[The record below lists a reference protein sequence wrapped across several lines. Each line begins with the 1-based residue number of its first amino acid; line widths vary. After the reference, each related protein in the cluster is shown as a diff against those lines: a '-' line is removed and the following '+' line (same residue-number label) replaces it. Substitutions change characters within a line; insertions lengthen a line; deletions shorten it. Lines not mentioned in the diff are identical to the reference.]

1 MMKRLLSSNLFS
13 CALLILLSFNVNV
26 AHAGIF
32 NPETK
37 TLANGLQVV
46 VVENHRAPVVTHM
59 MWYKVGAM
67 DEPAGKSGI
76 AHLFEH
82 LMFKGTKT
90 LKDGEFSAIVARN
103 GGQENAF
110 TSQDYTA
117 YYQSVAADRL
127 GLMMK
132 IEADRMRNLNLNKQ
146 VIEPERQVVQEER
159 RSRVE
164 NNPSAILSEQA
175 TNAFYMNHPYAIP
188 IIGWAHEVEALS
200 LDDLNKFY
208 KTFYAPNN
216 AVLLVVGDVK
226 AADVF
231 ALAKQHY
238 GPIEP
243 SVLPARP
250 TWFEPPH
257 LVEREITYRDVR
269 VKTPT
274 WIARRMAP
282 SYFYGEV
289 GDVYALQILSD
300 ILGGGATSRLY
311 TSLVIDQSI
320 ATSVGSWYDPSKR
333 GPSSFGLYGV
343 PKDGG
348 SVGDVTKAVDLEIQ
362 KILTDGVTQAELDAS
377 IRRMQDSAVLILD
390 SLSSPA
396 RTLGQALA
404 IGLDIADVEE
414 WPERMGKVSVAQVN
428 EAAKRL
434 FANEGVLNSYLLP
447 EKTPAETAEAS
458 Q

>member
-1 MMKRLLSSNLFS
+1 MS
-13 CALLILLSFNVNV
+13 AQAAV
-26 AHAGIF
+26 F
-32 NPETK
+32 NPKSK

-59 MWYKVGAM
+59 LWYKVGAM

-76 AHLFEH
+76 AHFFEH

-110 TSQDYTA
+110 TAQDYTG

-127 GLMMK
+127 DLMMK
-132 IEADRMRNLNLNKQ
+132 IEADRMRNLELTAE
-146 VIEPERQVVQEER
+146 VIEPERQVVLEER

-175 TNAFYMNHPYAIP
+175 TSALYMNHPYRIP
-188 IIGWAHEVEALS
+188 VIGWAHEIEALS
-200 LDDLNKFY
+200 LADLNQFY

-216 AVLLVVGDVK
+216 AVLLVAGDVK
-226 AADVF
+226 ADDVF
-231 ALAKQHY
+231 AMAARHY

-243 SVLPARP
+243 SVLPNRP
-250 TWFEPPH
+250 QWVEPPH
-257 LVEREITYRDVR
+257 LARRDITLHDAR
-269 VKTPT
+269 VQSPT
-274 WIARRMAP
+274 WIARRLAP
-282 SYFYGEV
+282 SYLY
-289 GDVYALQILSD
+289 GDVEDAYALQILSD

-311 TSLVIDQSI
+311 TSLVIEQGI
-320 ATSVGSWYDPSKR
+320 ATNVGSWYDASKR

-348 SVGDVTKAVDLEIQ
+348 DLDDVSKAVDMEIE
-362 KILTDGVTQAELDAS
+362 KLLKDGVSQMEVDAS
-377 IRRMQDSAVLILD
+377 IRRMQDSATLILD

-396 RTLGQALA
+396 RTLGQALS
-404 IGLDIADVEE
+404 IGLDIDDVEN
-414 WPERMGKVSVAQVN
+414 WPDHIGAVTVEQIN
-428 EAAKRL
+428 AAAARL
-434 FANEGVLNSYLLP
+434 FASEGVLNSYLLP
-447 EKTPAETAEAS
+447 EVKPANMTEAS